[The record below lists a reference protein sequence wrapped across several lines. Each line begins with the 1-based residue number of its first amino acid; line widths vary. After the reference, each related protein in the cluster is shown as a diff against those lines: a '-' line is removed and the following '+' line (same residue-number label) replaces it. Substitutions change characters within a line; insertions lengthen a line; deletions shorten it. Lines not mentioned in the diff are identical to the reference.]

1 MAFGAICFFIA
12 RNIVLTAPIETIIM
26 VTVFELIYTETAQRQ
41 YDRLNPR
48 VKTQVD
54 RGLARVAANPR
65 AGKPLGGSLKGI
77 WSERVA
83 TFRILYKIFD
93 DRIEV
98 LVLVIEHRK
107 SVYGGH

>member
-1 MAFGAICFFIA
+1 LI
-12 RNIVLTAPIETIIM
+12 PIPATTIM
-26 VTVFELIYTETAQRQ
+26 VTVFELVFTETAQRQ

-48 VKTQVD
+48 LKKQVD
-54 RGLARVAANPR
+54 RGLERIAANPR
-65 AGKPLGGSLKGI
+65 GGKPLGGSLKGI

-83 TFRILYKIFD
+83 TFRILYKIFGE
-93 DRIEV
+93 RIEV

>member
-1 MAFGAICFFIA
+1 
-12 RNIVLTAPIETIIM
+12 M
-26 VTVFELIYTETAQRQ
+26 VTVYELVFTDTAKGQ
-41 YDRLNPR
+41 YEALNPR
-48 VKTQVD
+48 LKKQVD
-54 RGLARVAANPR
+54 RGRERIAANPR
-65 AGKPLGGSLKGI
+65 TGKALRGALKGI

-83 TFRILYKIFD
+83 TFRILYKILE

>member
-1 MAFGAICFFIA
+1 
-12 RNIVLTAPIETIIM
+12 M
-26 VTVFELIYTETAQRQ
+26 VTVFELVFTETAQKQ

-48 VKTQVD
+48 LRNQVD
-54 RGLARVAANPR
+54 RGLERVAANPR
-65 AGKPLGGSLKGI
+65 GGKPLGGSLRGI

-93 DRIEV
+93 QRIEV

>member
-1 MAFGAICFFIA
+1 M
-12 RNIVLTAPIETIIM
+12 ETIIM
-26 VTVFELIYTETAQRQ
+26 VTVFELVFTETARQQ

-48 VKTQVD
+48 LRKQVD
-54 RGLARVAANPR
+54 RGLERVAANPR
-65 AGKPLGGSLKGI
+65 GGKPLGGRLKRI

-93 DRIEV
+93 ARIEV

>member
-1 MAFGAICFFIA
+1 MFD
-12 RNIVLTAPIETIIM
+12 L
-26 VTVFELIYTETAQRQ
+26 VFTETAKKK

-48 VKTQVD
+48 LRKQVD
-54 RGLARVAANPR
+54 RGLERIAANPR
-65 AGKPLGGSLKGI
+65 RGKPLGGDLKGI

-83 TFRILYKIFD
+83 TFRILYKIFER
-93 DRIEV
+93 RIEV